1 MLSPLLQNLKRET
14 WGEHLTHLSNIHP
27 LNQMSTHWFMFMH
40 FIAISIYGRC
50 FTVCL
55 RGGKTLENRRS
66 GLPTVKQFS
75 VGKEEWNHFTST
87 ALPLLLTIS
96 WRSAFVPLK
105 APCALTLQHSSAP
118 TAEWVNSLCP
128 RSRERS
134 TATFPLEQLRPMFIC
149 SLLLSL
155 TWSHQAHSV
164 L

>member
-1 MLSPLLQNLKRET
+1 MRRTFNSFIKHSSSKSNVNSLIYVHALYCNKYLWALFYCMFKRGQDP
-14 WGEHLTHLSNIHP
+14 GEQKIRSSN
-27 LNQMSTHWFMFMH
+27 S
-40 FIAISIYGRC
+40 
-50 FTVCL
+50 
-55 RGGKTLENRRS
+55 KTL
-66 GLPTVKQFS
+66 FS